1 MAEKSSSEEDLK
13 SSDSH
18 DAADSQDDSGD
29 RTVIS
34 SAPEVASVLELPKDN
49 VRFKNQE
56 ASEFGMMAEH
66 VEPSDIEVLP
76 SSPGEDR
83 DVEAA
88 TPVRRP
94 PAMRMD
100 SASAVRRR
108 SDPGDMSPGRIS
120 RGNRSAPLT
129 KLKRFDQS
137 TPVSY
142 GALRFPDTG
151 ARPSKW
157 AAFGKFSDEN
167 DVKDLLLNT
176 WRLPQPSVI
185 ISVTGGAR
193 ELGLKKE
200 QKEAFMEG
208 LMTAVR
214 TTRAWV
220 VTGGTDGGVMKLVGE
235 TMNEMSTGLHADDM
249 VEEDGEFHG
258 VCLGIASWGIVD
270 GHEEMTSGE
279 VHRYTP
285 LDSNWQKQREMNAN
299 LVIANEIRKKR
310 GETSQKMRVMLDQ
323 HHTHF
328 LFVDGGID
336 KEGEFGEEI
345 DFRTKL
351 EDCLCMRKKKKI
363 GDEIRGEVSTRRDSS
378 VLDESER
385 CIMVLLV
392 VGGGIGTLDTVLNAL
407 ENDQPVVVLAN
418 SGGAASD
425 IYKYLNMPKPDPT
438 DPKPPKYCHARAAEM
453 LPKIESEATR
463 KDGVKLLT
471 FFNENDEAT
480 AQNEGSEHAG
490 KAWLKPSQSR
500 DSVHAGTKPEGLE
513 GCLMNAILSNCKAI
527 DKLKHAA
534 TWGDPKLLQD
544 QLSKLNDDGL
554 ITPFDLT
561 GPLEKALHFAV
572 KHRTPAGIE
581 CVKALCDANVQPYHS
596 DGSAPL
602 DLSSLFE
609 LRGSENM
616 FAPAL
621 RLEYIAKKLNDKV
634 LRDIISTKRT
644 RTERS
649 LFTLFRSGSS
659 GLVPETELDESIRH
673 LDDDSSAKVADEL
686 KIHLKA
692 IKRQLTRMS
701 TNSGRTLLTTQK
713 ESEHP
718 HQYLLDCHPRQAF
731 AFYALSTLGKLNDYE
746 AHLRARA
753 KFAYRSPNWMDLTL
767 WATLMG
773 HFELARLLWLKTGE
787 YRQEPLRTAVMASR
801 MCQELKGQISNDA
814 AWSSPDLMREL
825 QRGAETMEEWA
836 VGMLDHFQNRNDAVN
851 ALTGIPARRVQK
863 EDGGTGTEPLW
874 PQSVI
879 SVASFETQYPCRQ
892 VIAHHNCQHVV
903 KLYFLGIYRKSRA
916 AVPRGTTIFQITRQ
930 CLVQIFLCFMFWLPR
945 RYFPKSLRGP
955 CVVYDPEPTFQLK
968 KLFDKEDE
976 KGLYGSTSN
985 RRASSRSHR
994 QLGELDEDYF
1004 EDNVEENPMEEE
1016 KRKGGESLLK
1026 EWWAF
1031 WSIPKVKYIS
1041 HAFCSLIFFVL
1052 LVLLIVAPLGTYDGF
1067 QVRSGPGGPR
1077 DPGNPGDPSDPQED
1091 ALPTTG
1097 MDGTS
1102 SGPWRPTIYFGIE
1115 IAYWVFFFGMLVEL
1129 VQKWLKDLHPWFRA
1143 GLPAK
1148 KRHMI
1153 GYFVGDLQVWIV
1165 LVNIVAFV
1173 CRMLILSTQLSE
1185 SECFG
1190 MRNHTRLWDTDEC
1203 ESLGNHLDL
1212 ITLIELEMLV
1222 LSLILSLF
1230 SLVRFLTYWSTVGH
1244 IWLMIREMM
1253 SESKGV
1259 VLMMGFATVGCGLA
1273 LHSKLPGTQNTE
1285 LEDGGI
1291 YTTDIFLPFWAT
1303 LAGEIENRPQL
1314 WESQSFRS
1322 WFNWLPLLLAF
1333 YTFFTIVFLVNL
1345 MIAKMT
1351 TIYEKVSLQQV
1362 RFRSLQLLNLT
1373 LEFKDTRAAPSPVN
1387 LLLLAWSLLRLLAK
1401 LLGVCRLLD
1410 IVSSSA
1416 REQREGGLCREEQRE
1431 LSGDCYGTWMGL
1443 RATQRVQEK
1452 EKASM
1457 MRYDEAARRTEAQAL
1472 ENRMRAM
1479 HSEVD
1484 ESLSSIQQQL
1494 SHNQTSKIVGQWV
1507 SGLNTQRRKPLA
1519 PAK

>member
-1 MAEKSSSEEDLK
+1 
-13 SSDSH
+13 
-18 DAADSQDDSGD
+18 
-29 RTVIS
+29 
-34 SAPEVASVLELPKDN
+34 
-49 VRFKNQE
+49 
-56 ASEFGMMAEH
+56 
-66 VEPSDIEVLP
+66 
-76 SSPGEDR
+76 
-83 DVEAA
+83 
-88 TPVRRP
+88 
-94 PAMRMD
+94 
-100 SASAVRRR
+100 
-108 SDPGDMSPGRIS
+108 
-120 RGNRSAPLT
+120 
-129 KLKRFDQS
+129 
-137 TPVSY
+137 
-142 GALRFPDTG
+142 
-151 ARPSKW
+151 
-157 AAFGKFSDEN
+157 
-167 DVKDLLLNT
+167 
-176 WRLPQPSVI
+176 
-185 ISVTGGAR
+185 
-193 ELGLKKE
+193 
-200 QKEAFMEG
+200 
-208 LMTAVR
+208 
-214 TTRAWV
+214 
-220 VTGGTDGGVMKLVGE
+220 
-235 TMNEMSTGLHADDM
+235 
-249 VEEDGEFHG
+249 
-258 VCLGIASWGIVD
+258 
-270 GHEEMTSGE
+270 
-279 VHRYTP
+279 
-285 LDSNWQKQREMNAN
+285 MNAN

-363 GDEIRGEVSTRRDSS
+363 GDEIRGEVSTREDSS

-634 LRDIISTKRT
+634 LRDIASTKRT

-836 VGMLDHFQNRNDAVN
+836 VGILDHFQNRNDAVN

-994 QLGELDEDYF
+994 QLERELDEDYF

-1026 EWWAF
+1026 EWSAF

-1067 QVRSGPGGPR
+1067 QVRS
-1077 DPGNPGDPSDPQED
+1077 DPD
-1091 ALPTTG
+1091 
-1097 MDGTS
+1097 
-1102 SGPWRPTIYFGIE
+1102 GPWRPNIYFGIE

-1153 GYFVGDLQVWIV
+1153 SYFVGDLEVWIV

-1190 MRNHTRLWDTDEC
+1190 TRNHTRLWDTDEC
-1203 ESLGNHLDL
+1203 ESLGIHLDL

-1230 SLVRFLTYWSTVGH
+1230 SLVRVLTYWSTVGH

-1259 VLMMGFATVGCGLA
+1259 LLMMIFATLGCMLA
-1273 LHSKLPGTQNTE
+1273 LSAKLPVV
-1285 LEDGGI
+1285 
-1291 YTTDIFLPFWAT
+1291 LPNMTAEGPTHQSNWMTAAST
-1303 LAGEIENRPQL
+1303 RKMN
-1314 WESQSFRS
+1314 SFRS
-1322 WFNWLPLLLAF
+1322 GRRWP
-1333 YTFFTIVFLVNL
+1333 
-1345 MIAKMT
+1345 
-1351 TIYEKVSLQQV
+1351 V
-1362 RFRSLQLLNLT
+1362 RSKT
-1373 LEFKDTRAAPSPVN
+1373 APSFGKVRASEKGSTGCLSSSQSTP
-1387 LLLLAWSLLRLLAK
+1387 SLL
-1401 LLGVCRLLD
+1401 
-1410 IVSSSA
+1410 SSS
-1416 REQREGGLCREEQRE
+1416 
-1431 LSGDCYGTWMGL
+1431 
-1443 RATQRVQEK
+1443 
-1452 EKASM
+1452 
-1457 MRYDEAARRTEAQAL
+1457 
-1472 ENRMRAM
+1472 
-1479 HSEVD
+1479 
-1484 ESLSSIQQQL
+1484 SSI
-1494 SHNQTSKIVGQWV
+1494 S
-1507 SGLNTQRRKPLA
+1507 
-1519 PAK
+1519 